1 MTREPFTPR
10 RQLRVEPV
18 RGGGRPFANFLAYE
32 VRPCAATDQQ
42 AVTPVNAIHA
52 KDLLGLQLQTAV
64 CRVASRY
71 VSVQ

>member
-10 RQLRVEPV
+10 RQLRVEPA

-32 VRPCAATDQQ
+32 VRPCAATEHQ
-42 AVTPVNAIHA
+42 AVTPVKALHA
-52 KDLLGLQLQTAV
+52 KGLLGLQLQIAV

-71 VSVQ
+71 VSMQ